1 MKKVLGLLAA
11 ASALSLV
18 AAAPASAQA
27 QRSVTVGQSV
37 SGALTAEDPKMED
50 QSHYDDFSLSL
61 AAGQSVEITMTS
73 SAFDSFLHFGKGTGS
88 AFSSTSTDDDSGG
101 GQDARLRFTASE
113 AGIYTVRANALNE
126 GMTGP
131 YSLRVAAYAAP
142 PPATPKPITVGST
155 AEGSL
160 ADGGSRLEEG
170 DRLYDVYTF
179 TGKKGD
185 RLAIST
191 TSSAFDSV
199 VELGRT
205 TDGAFESLATDDD
218 GGGEKNARLLTI
230 LPDDGTYSIRVIGF
244 DKDARGAYSVKMEA
258 LPEPAAAPRPKAVRK
273 GQIVKGELTDRSAQ
287 FAEFRAYDYYT
298 IRGRAGEKVTII
310 LRSEAFDAVLDVGV
324 LSPGGFASVAT
335 DDDSGG
341 ETNAK
346 IDFTFERS
354 GSVIIRTSSLHGGRV
369 GAFSLS
375 VE

>member
-1 MKKVLGLLAA
+1 MRKVFGLLAA

-27 QRSVTVGQSV
+27 QRTVTIGQTV

-50 QSHYDDFSLSL
+50 RSSYDDFSLSL
-61 AAGQSVEITMTS
+61 AAGQSVEIVMSS

-88 AFSSTSTDDDSGG
+88 AFTASSTDDDGAG
-101 GQDARLRFTASE
+101 GQDARIRFTATE

-126 GMTGP
+126 GMAGP
-131 YSLRVAAYAAP
+131 YSLRVGAYAAP
-142 PPATPKPITVGST
+142 PPAVAKPITVGST
-155 AEGSL
+155 VQGAL
-160 ADGGSRLEEG
+160 ADGGSRLEDG
-170 DRLYDVYTF
+170 DKLYDVYTF

-185 RLAIST
+185 RLALST
-191 TSSAFDSV
+191 ASSAFDSI
-199 VELGRT
+199 VELGRMK
-205 TDGAFESLATDDD
+205 DGAFESIATDDD
-218 GGGEKNARLLTI
+218 SGGDKNARLLTI
-230 LPDDGTYSIRVIGF
+230 LPEDGTYTVRVVGF
-244 DKDARGAYSVKMEA
+244 DKDARGAYSLKAEA
-258 LPEPAAAPRPKAVRK
+258 LPAPAAAPRPKAMRK
-273 GQIVKGELTDRSAQ
+273 GQVVQGELTDRSAQ
-287 FAEFRAYDYYT
+287 FGEFRAYDYYT

-324 LSPGGFASVAT
+324 LSPGGFASVAS

-341 ETNAK
+341 GTNAK

-354 GSVIIRTSSLHGGRV
+354 GSVIIRTSSLNGAKV

>member
-1 MKKVLGLLAA
+1 MKKVFGLLAA
-11 ASALSLV
+11 ASALSLI

-27 QRSVTVGQSV
+27 QRTVTVGQTV

-50 QSHYDDFSLSL
+50 RSAYDDFSLSL
-61 AAGQSVEITMTS
+61 SAGQSVEIVLSS

-88 AFSSTSTDDDSGG
+88 AFTASETDDDGAG
-101 GQDARLRFTASE
+101 NNDARIRFTATE

-131 YSLRVAAYAAP
+131 YSLRVGAYAAP
-142 PPATPKPITVGST
+142 PPPVSKPITAGATV
-155 AEGSL
+155 EGAL
-160 ADGGSRLEEG
+160 ADGGSRLEDG
-170 DRLYDVYTF
+170 DKLYDVYTF

-185 RLAIST
+185 RLAFSA
-191 TSSAFDSV
+191 TSSAFDSM

-205 TDGAFESLATDDD
+205 NNGTFESIATDDD
-218 GGGEKNARLLTI
+218 SGGEKNARLLTI
-230 LPDDGTYSIRVIGF
+230 LPEDGTYTIRVVGF
-244 DKDARGAYSVKMEA
+244 DKDARGAYTLKMEA
-258 LPEPAAAPRPKAVRK
+258 LPEPAGAPRPKAVRK
-273 GQIVKGELTDRSAQ
+273 GQIIKGELTDRSAQ
-287 FAEFRAYDYYT
+287 FGEFRAYDYYT

-324 LSPGGFASVAT
+324 LSPGGFASVAN

-346 IDFTFERS
+346 IDFTFERA
-354 GSVIIRTSSLHGGRV
+354 GSVIIRTSSLHAGRV